1 MRNTTSIATRGIPAF
16 LLVLMLAACGGPLRY
31 TPRGTQKAPDSDAS
45 IEAAVNADRG
55 FTTLNIKVNHLAP
68 PERLLAGAD
77 SFVVWARQS
86 DGAPWQRIG
95 ALNYDAEERTGEL
108 QGASVPLTSF
118 HLIITAEK
126 ESAPGTPSEDVA
138 IAQEIND

>member
-31 TPRGTQKAPDSDAS
+31 APRGTQKAPDSDAT
-45 IEAAVNADRG
+45 IEAAVNTDRG

-86 DGAPWQRIG
+86 DGTPWQRIG

-108 QGASVPLTSF
+108 QGASVPLTTF